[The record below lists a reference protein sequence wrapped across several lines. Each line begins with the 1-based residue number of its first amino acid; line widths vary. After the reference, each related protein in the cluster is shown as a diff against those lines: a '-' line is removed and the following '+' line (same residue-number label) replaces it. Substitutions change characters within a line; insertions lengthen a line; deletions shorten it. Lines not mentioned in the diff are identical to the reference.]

1 MHPVYPVG
9 KISMKI
15 NHINMRCSNL
25 ETTRQFLE
33 SVALLKV
40 GDRPPITAA
49 GYWLYDD
56 SGTAVV
62 HLIQASYALGA
73 AGAVDHVA
81 FFTTQLPTEVDRLT
95 ALGYLCK
102 PYRVPGTEISQLFI
116 DGPDNIQIE
125 LQGVL

>member
-1 MHPVYPVG
+1 V
-9 KISMKI
+9 KI
-15 NHINMRCSNL
+15 NHINMRCSDL
-25 ETTRQFLE
+25 EATRRFLE

-40 GDRPPITAA
+40 GARPPITVA

-62 HLIQASYALGA
+62 HLVEASNALGA

-81 FFTTQLPTEVDRLT
+81 FFTTQLPAEIDRLT

-102 PYRVPGTEISQLFI
+102 PFKVPGTEISQLFI
-116 DGPDNIQIE
+116 NGPDNIQIE